1 MRCMVRFTT
10 RNPGSEDVLS
20 LIPAE
25 RERVRELSEEGTL
38 EALYLAA
45 DRAGGWIVM
54 RGPSLAWVER
64 ALASLPLHP
73 YLDFEMTVIQDR

>member
-1 MRCMVRFTT
+1 MVRFTH
-10 RNPGSEDVLS
+10 RDPGSAEVAS

-25 RERVRELSEEGTL
+25 RERVRELHEQGTL

-45 DRAGGWIVM
+45 DRSGGWIAM
-54 RGPSLAWVER
+54 HGPSIEWIED

-73 YLDFEMTVIQDR
+73 HLDFELTALQD